1 MMIGMARNNN
11 YGGTYGYRYSIRF
24 GAVGR
29 SLSIPQVTPISPV
42 QAAERRT
49 NLSAVQLRHMQQASQ
64 KSLPILREGAD
75 PVEMAVRRRIQYLD
89 RSQGEEAANQK
100 AGVPEEELKSPREV
114 MEEARCETC
123 ENRKYRDGS
132 DDPGVS
138 FKTAQR
144 IAPEQA
150 ASAVLGHEMEHVSRE
165 RAAAEREGRKV
176 LQQTVR
182 LHTEI
187 CPECGDVY
195 VSGGTTRTAT
205 ARVNREE
212 LAQQAVQAKFG
223 GLLNAIA

>member
-1 MMIGMARNNN
+1 MIGIAWNNS
-11 YGGTYGYRYSIRF
+11 YGAAYAYGYPIRF
-24 GAVGR
+24 GTVGKPP
-29 SLSIPQVTPISPV
+29 SMPPVTPISPV

-49 NLSAVQLRHMQQASQ
+49 STPVVQMQQMSQ
-64 KSLPILREGAD
+64 RLPVLREGVD
-75 PVEMAVRRRIQYLD
+75 PVEMAVRGRIQYLD
-89 RSQGEEAANQK
+89 FSKGEDAPNAAQRVG
-100 AGVPEEELKSPREV
+100 APEREEPKSPREV

-123 ENRKYRDGS
+123 ENRKYQDGS

-150 ASAVLGHEMEHVSRE
+150 ASAVRGHEMEHVSRE
-165 RAAAEREGRKV
+165 RAAAKQEGRKV
-176 LQQTVR
+176 IQQTVS

-195 VSGGTTRTAT
+195 VSGGTTRTTT

-212 LAQQAVQAKFG
+212 LAQQAMQAKFG
-223 GLLNAIA
+223 GIWNAIA